1 MVSNPSLSDELRP
14 LVWCDNK
21 NAAALAANPLF
32 HALSK
37 HIDIDLHFIL
47 DKVLYKTLSKYIPSS
62 GQVAN
67 IFTKHLPSLQFST
80 FYIKLSIVRC
90 PITEQHNITR
100 SSNWT
105 STLATTRTDYQK
117 QQPHLKTCNN
127 MNRLLLSRTAK
138 ATTAVRRICIY
149 IYIYM

>member
-1 MVSNPSLSDELRP
+1 MVSNPSLSDELPP

-21 NAAALAANPLF
+21 SAAALAANPIF
-32 HALSK
+32 HAFSK

-47 DKVLYKTLSKYIPSS
+47 DKVLHKTLNTYIPSS
-62 GQVAN
+62 GQVAD

-80 FYIKLSIVRC
+80 FYIKLSIVPC

-105 STLATTRTDYQK
+105 SRLATTRTDYQK

-127 MNRLLLSRTAK
+127 MNRLLLMIS
-138 ATTAVRRICIY
+138 
-149 IYIYM
+149 